1 MLDSLKKNSFV
12 ILGRAGMDFYA
23 DPPGTRT
30 EKATSFFAALGGS
43 SANIAVAIARHGGAA
58 ALVTAVS
65 DDAVGRFVRN
75 QLEGYGVNADGVRTT
90 GGQSRTSL
98 AVVETR
104 IQDCQSVIYRNG
116 AADFEFST
124 DDLAGIEFRRYGGLI
139 ATGTCFAA
147 EPSRSATFTAF
158 EAAKDAGIPVILD
171 LDYRPYTW
179 PSPADAGAVCL
190 KAAEMA
196 DIVVG
201 NDEEFATLA
210 GDMSAGRSLAQDL
223 ARNGNRLVVYKMGA
237 QGSVT
242 FQGTQVIE
250 AGIYRVEALKPTGSG
265 DAFLGSFISAL
276 AQGHPLEVSL
286 ERGSAAAA
294 MVVSKVGCAPAM
306 PDTAQ
311 LDEFIRT
318 HPGPTRTMEA
328 DHAHPAL

>member
-1 MLDSLKKNSFV
+1 MDRVLDSLKKNSFV
-12 ILGRAGMDFYA
+12 ILGRAGMDLYA

-30 EKATSFFAALGGS
+30 ETATSFFAALGGS
-43 SANIAVAIARHGGAA
+43 SANIAVAIARQGGAA
-58 ALVTAVS
+58 ALVAAVS

-75 QLEGYGVNADGVRTT
+75 QLRSYGVNADGVRTV

-104 IQDCQSVIYRNG
+104 KENCQSVIYRNG
-116 AADFEFST
+116 AADFEIT
-124 DDLAGIEFRRYGGLI
+124 RDDVSAIEFERYGGLI

-147 EPSRSATFTAF
+147 EPSRRATFAAF
-158 EAAKDAGIPVILD
+158 EAARDAGIPVVLD

-179 PSPADAGAVCL
+179 PSPADAGAICL

-196 DIVVG
+196 DIIVG
-201 NDEEFATLA
+201 NDAEFATLA
-210 GDMSAGRSLAQDL
+210 GDMNAGRGLAQDL
-223 ARNGNRLVVYKMGA
+223 ARKGGRLVVYKMGEH
-237 QGSVT
+237 GSVT

-250 AGIYRVEALKPTGSG
+250 TGIYRVDALKPTGSG

-276 AQGHPLEVSL
+276 AQGHPLEQSL

-294 MVVSKVGCAPAM
+294 MVVSRVGCAPAM

-311 LDEFIRT
+311 LDAFIRT
-318 HPGPTRTMEA
+318 HPGPTRA
-328 DHAHPAL
+328 SYD